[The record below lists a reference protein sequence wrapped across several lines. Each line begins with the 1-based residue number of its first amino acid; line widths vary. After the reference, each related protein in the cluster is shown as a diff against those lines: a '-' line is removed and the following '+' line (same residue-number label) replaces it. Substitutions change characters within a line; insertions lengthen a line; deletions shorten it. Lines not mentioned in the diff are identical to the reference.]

1 MRLKNEAFHKKVIRD
16 VFAELDR
23 QKIDLYLILTSEGA
37 DSITSFL
44 PGVDTVGAGAF
55 LFTKEGHAYAFSSSI
70 DSGDIVDSG
79 LFDRVVIYR
88 DYDAEL
94 AAFVK
99 ELAPAKIALDFSGS
113 DPLCDGLTMGR
124 YRKFVQSLDGVDFEE
139 ISSDRF
145 IPAVRTLN
153 LSDEGTAL

>member
-16 VFAELDR
+16 VFEQLEKQD
-23 QKIDLYLILTSEGA
+23 IDLYLILTSESA
-37 DSITSFL
+37 DPITSFL

-55 LFTKEGHAYAFSSSI
+55 LFTKEGRAYAFSSSI

-88 DYDAEL
+88 DYDTEL
-94 AAFVK
+94 AAFVR
-99 ELAPAKIALDFSGS
+99 ELAPGKIALDFSETA
-113 DPLCDGLTMGR
+113 PLCDGLTMGR
-124 YRKFVQSLDGVDFEE
+124 YRKFMQSLSGMDFKE
-139 ISSDRF
+139 ISADRF

-153 LSDEGTAL
+153 MSDEGTTL